1 MYFTRRPETE
11 SMGER
16 NAFEVKPVAIMK
28 NRVLISAILPLL
40 LLAGCAIFGEDDDDL
55 SEVAQQRRQWERL
68 GIDTYE
74 YDLTVL
80 CFCAHVDPVRV
91 QVRADTVFSAIL
103 VETGAP
109 VEEPFRART
118 IDELFDVIEDAL
130 AQKAHQLDVEYDDTF
145 GYPTRVYIDYR
156 INIADEELTFVAENL
171 HPLRGD

>member
-1 MYFTRRPETE
+1 
-11 SMGER
+11 
-16 NAFEVKPVAIMK
+16 MK

-74 YDLTVL
+74 YDLTIF
-80 CFCAHVDPVRV
+80 CFCPHVDPVRV

-118 IDELFDVIEDAL
+118 IDELFDVIEDAV
-130 AQKAHQLDVEYDDTF
+130 AQEADQLDVEYDEAF
-145 GYPTRVYIDYR
+145 GYPSRIYVDYR
-156 INIADEELTFVAENL
+156 INVIDEEVTFVAENL
-171 HPLRGD
+171 RSLRGD